1 MRTAR
6 HLAAAGLALAMA
18 GCSGMTV
25 TTDYNPAAVP
35 TMQGYQTYTWIP
47 APQDREDP
55 ELNNPI
61 LISRIE
67 GAVDAALQ
75 AKGFQKVDSD
85 ADFLV
90 GWFADVD
97 QRTDYTTVNSYYGGY
112 GWGGWYG
119 AYGGMGVGTSRTT
132 ARNWEEGTLVILV
145 ADANSKQLVWHGA
158 ATAEVGREGSPEAR
172 QQKINTAVQKIFAD
186 FPPGQ

>member
-1 MRTAR
+1 MSTAR
-6 HLAAAGLALAMA
+6 HIATAGLALAVA
-18 GCSGMTV
+18 GCSGMKIQ
-25 TTDYNPAAVP
+25 TDYNPAAVP
-35 TMQGYQTYTWIP
+35 SMQAYQTYSWIP
-47 APQDREDP
+47 DTGPREDP

-67 GAVDAALQ
+67 SAVDAALA
-75 AKGFQKVDSD
+75 AKGYQKQASGGDFQ
-85 ADFLV
+85 V

-119 AYGGMGVGTSRTT
+119 GGMGMGTSRTT
-132 ARNWEEGTLVILV
+132 AHNWEEGTLVLV
-145 ADANSKQLVWHGA
+145 IADGKSKELVWHGS
-158 ATAEVGREGSPEAR
+158 ATAEVGREGSPEQR
-172 QQKINTAVQKIFAD
+172 QQRINTAVEKIFAN